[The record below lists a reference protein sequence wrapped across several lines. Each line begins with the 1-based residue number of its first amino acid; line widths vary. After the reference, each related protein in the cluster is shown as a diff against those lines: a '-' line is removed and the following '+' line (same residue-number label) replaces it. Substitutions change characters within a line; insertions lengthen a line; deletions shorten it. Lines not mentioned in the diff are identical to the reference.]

1 MEQLEGNLI
10 LYLKTKKT
18 MYLERS
24 LSYRIYLKKHEL
36 NIECKLFKNLT
47 KEERE
52 TIRLSFN

>member
-1 MEQLEGNLI
+1 
-10 LYLKTKKT
+10 

-36 NIECKLFKNLT
+36 KIEWKLFKNLT

-52 TIRLSFN
+52 TIRLSFD